1 MKNSWVLSFRSTKL
15 CFLCLSVCSVSPV
28 LVYEPCYPRRKHFR
42 VGYFLEKVRCSL
54 PQSMS
59 VVTSLKHLR
68 LFGCPLQVVIATGL
82 LTCGYVVLDQ
92 HIYPVLANIDEL
104 PPAKVR
110 RLIF

>member
-1 MKNSWVLSFRSTKL
+1 
-15 CFLCLSVCSVSPV
+15 
-28 LVYEPCYPRRKHFR
+28 
-42 VGYFLEKVRCSL
+42 
-54 PQSMS
+54 MS